1 MAITKEI
8 VVKGVTASYWKINS
22 QACDY
27 MNNSTRVELGIYAS
41 KAVRD
46 ANLTDYL
53 AMRTFTF
60 ESSDLTRKEMY
71 ATIKALEEMVGCI
84 DS

>member
-22 QACDY
+22 QVCDY
-27 MNNSTRVELGIYAS
+27 LNNITRVDLGVYAS

-46 ANLTDYL
+46 ANLQDFL

-71 ATIKALEEMVGCI
+71 DNIKVLEEMAGCI